1 MAKDSPRRWRNSGM
15 AQAILFRFEAR
26 GAWSAAAAGPSLV
39 ASDTFY
45 GAVCAAMDRL
55 GWLEEWLAMGSA
67 VRLSSLFPW
76 QHGTLFAPPPASAWP
91 PASGLQRLRPKL
103 VRFLPLP
110 AIRDLVSEGGLAE
123 SRWVLDPGSGCLLAA
138 DRAGAGGPFR
148 PLHVE
153 KAAGPKTGIQFAEGA
168 GVWGLAVCEDE
179 AWAGRLEAALRWL
192 GDSGM
197 GGNRALGWGG
207 SVGVRFERGESVEA
221 LLRRGPSGDGSKG
234 WWLLS
239 LFAPA
244 AEEEVFWE
252 QGAYRLAVRTGWVE
266 GTTAA
271 KRAQR
276 VVTEGSVVYTALAPA
291 GSLQDV
297 APEGWAH
304 PVYRN
309 GLAVAVAL

>member
-1 MAKDSPRRWRNSGM
+1 M

-26 GAWSAAAAGPSLV
+26 GAWSAAESGPSLV

-45 GAVCAAMDRL
+45 GAVCAAMDRF
-55 GWLEEWLAMGSA
+55 GWLAEWLAAGSA

-91 PASGLQRLRPKL
+91 PTNGLQRLRPKL

-110 AIRDLVSEGGLAE
+110 AIRDLLSEGGLAE

-148 PLHVE
+148 PLRVE
-153 KAAGPKTGIQFAEGA
+153 KAAGPKSGVQFADGA
-168 GVWGLAVCEDE
+168 GVWGVAVCEDE
-179 AWAGRLEAALRWL
+179 QWRGRLEAALRWL
-192 GDSGM
+192 ADSGL

-207 SVGVRFERGESVEA
+207 SAGVRIEGGDDIA
-221 LLRRGPSGDGSKG
+221 GLLRRGAAGDGSKG

-239 LFAPA
+239 LFAPG
-244 AEEEVFWE
+244 AEEEVFWD
-252 QGAYRLAVRTGWVE
+252 QGAYRLAVRSGWVE
-266 GTTAA
+266 GTTVA

-276 VVTEGSVVYTALAPA
+276 VVAEGSVVFAPAAPA

-309 GLAVAVAL
+309 GYAVAVPL

>member
-1 MAKDSPRRWRNSGM
+1 M

-26 GAWSAAAAGPSLV
+26 GAWSAAESGPSLV

-45 GAVCAAMDRL
+45 GAVCAAMDRF
-55 GWLEEWLAMGSA
+55 GWLEEWLAAGSA

-76 QHGTLFAPPPASAWP
+76 QQGTLYAPPPASAWP
-91 PASGLQRLRPKL
+91 PANGLQRLRPKL
-103 VRFLPLP
+103 VRFLPLA
-110 AIRDLVSEGGLAE
+110 AIRDLLSEGGLSE
-123 SRWVLDPGSGCLLAA
+123 SRWVLDPGSGCLLPA

-148 PLHVE
+148 PVRVE
-153 KAAGPKTGIQFAEGA
+153 KAAGRKSGIQFSEGS
-168 GVWGLAVCEDE
+168 GVWGLAVCDDE
-179 AWAGRLEAALRWL
+179 RWRGRMEAALRWL
-192 GDSGM
+192 ADSGV

-207 SVGVRFERGESVEA
+207 SAGVRFESAADAAG
-221 LLRRGPSGDGSKG
+221 LLRRGAGGDGSKG

-252 QGAYRLAVRTGWVE
+252 QGAYRLAVRSGWVE
-266 GTTAA
+266 GTRA
-271 KRAQR
+271 KKRPQR
-276 VVTEGSVVYTALAPA
+276 VVAEGSVVFAPAAPA

-297 APEGWAH
+297 APEGWEH

-309 GLAVAVAL
+309 GYAVAVAL

>member
-1 MAKDSPRRWRNSGM
+1 M

-26 GAWSAAAAGPSLV
+26 GAWSAAESGPSLI

-45 GAVCAAMDRL
+45 GAVCAAMDRF
-55 GWLEEWLAMGSA
+55 GWLDEWLAAGGA

-76 QHGTLFAPPPASAWP
+76 QQGTLFAPPPASVWP
-91 PASGLQRLRPKL
+91 PVSGLQRLRPKL
-103 VRFLPLP
+103 VRFLPLA
-110 AIRDLVSEGGLAE
+110 AIGDLLSEGGLAE
-123 SRWVLDPGSGCLLAA
+123 SRWVLDSGSGCLLAA

-148 PLHVE
+148 PLRVE
-153 KAAGPKTGIQFAEGA
+153 KAAGQKSGVQFAEGA

-179 AWAGRLEAALRWL
+179 QWRGRMEAALRWL
-192 GDSGM
+192 ADSGV

-207 SVGVRFERGESVEA
+207 SGGVRLETGEDVA
-221 LLRRGPSGDGSKG
+221 GLLRRRVAGDGSKG

-244 AEEEVFWE
+244 DGEEVSWE
-252 QGAYRLAVRTGWVE
+252 QGAYRLAVRSGWVE
-266 GTTAA
+266 GTTAR

-276 VVTEGSVVYTALAPA
+276 MVTEGSVVFGPAAPA
-291 GSLQDV
+291 GSLRDV

-309 GLAVAVAL
+309 GYAVAVAL

>member
-1 MAKDSPRRWRNSGM
+1 M

-45 GAVCAAMDRL
+45 GAVCAAMDRF
-55 GWLEEWLAMGSA
+55 GWMEEWLAAGRA

-76 QHGTLFAPPPASAWP
+76 QQGTLFAPPPASVWP
-91 PASGLQRLRPKL
+91 PANGLQRLRPKL

-110 AIRDLVSEGGLAE
+110 AIRDLLSEGGLAE

-138 DRAGAGGPFR
+138 DRAGSGGPFR

-153 KAAGPKTGIQFAEGA
+153 KAAGPKSGIQFVEDA
-168 GVWGLAVCEDE
+168 GVWGLAVCESE
-179 AWAGRLEAALRWL
+179 EWRKRMEAALRWL
-192 GDSGM
+192 ADSGV

-207 SVGVRFERGESVEA
+207 SAGVRLEKAESVEA
-221 LLRRGPSGDGSKG
+221 LLRRGAPGDGSKG

-239 LFAPA
+239 MFAPA
-244 AEEEVFWE
+244 ADEEVFWE
-252 QGAYRLAVRTGWVE
+252 QGAYRLAVRSGWVE
-266 GTTAA
+266 GTTVT
-271 KRAQR
+271 KRPQR
-276 VVTEGSVVYTALAPA
+276 LVAEGSVVFAPAAPA
-291 GSLQDV
+291 GSLEDV

-309 GLAVAVAL
+309 GFAVAVAL